1 MLQLAFGFEDDAV
14 VDDLQGREVGAL
26 GDIVGERTGR
36 DMEHIGILL
45 DGVDLAEVLLQQLA
59 EAHETAVGHT
69 GDRGFWT
76 ARRVPARWTRIR
88 KRRTRYCM

>member
-1 MLQLAFGFEDDAV
+1 MARHTLEKLDEIGGILKAQLIADLLDTERGMLQLTFGFEDDAV

-45 DGVDLAEVLLQQLA
+45 DGVDLAEVLTSSLKK
-59 EAHETAVGHT
+59 HV
-69 GDRGFWT
+69 F
-76 ARRVPARWTRIR
+76 
-88 KRRTRYCM
+88 YN